1 VGAQPRQYSRGGGLI
16 APLARA
22 AALAGLLCLPLP
34 AGIAEAQSPDEGQA
48 LDVRRLSPE
57 QRRRLLAGE
66 TIGYRVTESGE
77 TELGAGVAM
86 YLPVPLARVA
96 EALSSPDI
104 VLKEPSITAWGP
116 LAPGATAAA
125 LAGYTLA
132 AAEVAEAQDAF
143 DAVAGG
149 RLNLSPAEI
158 EAFRAA
164 RPARGADRATVAE
177 AGAARWRALLLQRA
191 QTFQARGL
199 DGVAPYARRGGASDP
214 AAVLRVAA
222 ADARIVAHLMPRLAD
237 ALLRYPAEQSST
249 AINQLYWVKRQVQ
262 GRPDPIL
269 IHHLVD
275 VSPPLALYVERHVY
289 VGHTYNAS
297 QILSGAVPY
306 EDGALVFS
314 SNRVS
319 TDQVTGLG
327 GELKRVIGRRQLRG
341 EIVKRFDRIR
351 AALVTPAAA
360 PERMESP

>member
-1 VGAQPRQYSRGGGLI
+1 M
-16 APLARA
+16 LARLSRA

-34 AGIAEAQSPDEGQA
+34 AGAADAPTDDGQA

-57 QRRRLLAGE
+57 QRRRLLTGD
-66 TIGYRVTESGE
+66 TIGYQVTESTE

-96 EALSSPDI
+96 EALTSPDI
-104 VLKEPSITAWGP
+104 VLKEPSITAWAP
-116 LAPGATAAA
+116 LAPGATVAA
-125 LAGYTLA
+125 LAGYKLSA
-132 AAEVAEAQDAF
+132 GEVAEAQDAF
-143 DAVAGG
+143 DAVAGW
-149 RLNLSPAEI
+149 RLNLSAPEI

-164 RPARGADRATVAE
+164 RPARGADRAAVAE
-177 AGAARWRALLLQRA
+177 GGAVQWRALLLQRA
-191 QTFQARGL
+191 QAFQTRGL
-199 DGVAPYARRGGASDP
+199 DGMAPYARRGGTSDP

-222 ADARIVAHLMPRLAD
+222 GDARIVGHLMPGLAD
-237 ALLRYPAEQSST
+237 SLLRFPAEQSST
-249 AINQLYWVKRQVQ
+249 AISQFYWVRRQVQ

-275 VSPPLALYVERHVY
+275 VTPQLALYIERHVY
-289 VGHTYNAS
+289 VGHSYNAS

-306 EDGALVFS
+306 EDGVVVFS

-319 TDQVTGLG
+319 TDQVAGLG
-327 GELKRVIGRRQLRG
+327 GELKRMIGRRQLRG

-351 AALVTPAAA
+351 AALVKPAAP

>member
-1 VGAQPRQYSRGGGLI
+1 MFARLS
-16 APLARA
+16 RA

-34 AGIAEAQSPDEGQA
+34 AEAADAPSADESQA

-66 TIGYRVTESGE
+66 TIGYQVAESNE

-86 YLPVPLARVA
+86 YLPVPLSRVA
-96 EALSSPDI
+96 EALTSPDI

-116 LAPGATAAA
+116 LTPGTTVAA
-125 LAGYTLA
+125 LAGYKLA
-132 AAEVAEAQDAF
+132 AGEVAEAQDAF
-143 DAVAGG
+143 DAVASG
-149 RLNLSPAEI
+149 RLNLSAPEI
-158 EAFRAA
+158 EAFRGA
-164 RPARGADRATVAE
+164 RPARGADRAAVAE
-177 AGAARWRALLLQRA
+177 SGAAQWRALLLQRA
-191 QTFQARGL
+191 QAFQARGL
-199 DGVAPYARRGGASDP
+199 DGMAPYARRGGVSDP

-222 ADARIVAHLMPRLAD
+222 GDARIVGHLMPRLAE
-237 ALLRYPAEQSST
+237 ALLRFPAEQSST
-249 AINQLYWVKRQVQ
+249 AISQFYWVKRQVQ

-275 VSPPLALYVERHVY
+275 VTPQLALYVERHVY
-289 VGHTYNAS
+289 VGHSYNAS
-297 QILSGAVPY
+297 QILSGAVPF
-306 EDGALVFS
+306 EDGVVVFS

-319 TDQVTGLG
+319 TDQVAGLG

-351 AALVTPAAA
+351 AALVKPTAP

>member
-1 VGAQPRQYSRGGGLI
+1 M
-16 APLARA
+16 LARLSRA

-34 AGIAEAQSPDEGQA
+34 AWPADAPTDDGQA

-57 QRRRLLAGE
+57 QRRRLLAGD
-66 TIGYRVTESGE
+66 TIGYQVTESTE

-96 EALSSPDI
+96 EALTSQDI
-104 VLKEPSITAWGP
+104 VLKEPSITAWGA
-116 LAPGATAAA
+116 LAPGATVAA
-125 LAGYTLA
+125 LAGYKLA
-132 AAEVAEAQDAF
+132 AGEVAEAQDAF

-149 RLNLSPAEI
+149 RLNLSAPEI

-164 RPARGADRATVAE
+164 RPARGADRAAVAE
-177 AGAARWRALLLQRA
+177 SGAAQWRALLLQRA
-191 QTFQARGL
+191 QAFQTRGL
-199 DGVAPYARRGGASDP
+199 DGMAPYARRGGLSDP

-222 ADARIVAHLMPRLAD
+222 GDARIVGHLMPGLAD
-237 ALLRYPAEQSST
+237 SLLRFPAEQSST
-249 AINQLYWVKRQVQ
+249 AISQFYWVRRQVQ

-275 VSPPLALYVERHVY
+275 VTPQLALYIERHVY
-289 VGHTYNAS
+289 VGHSYNAS

-306 EDGALVFS
+306 EDGVVVFS

-319 TDQVTGLG
+319 TDQVAGLG

-341 EIVKRFDRIR
+341 EIAKRFDRLR
-351 AALVTPAAA
+351 AALVKPAAP

>member
-1 VGAQPRQYSRGGGLI
+1 MLSRLS
-16 APLARA
+16 RA

-34 AGIAEAQSPDEGQA
+34 AWPADAPSADESQA

-66 TIGYRVTESGE
+66 TIGYQVAESNE

-86 YLPVPLARVA
+86 YLPVPLSRVA
-96 EALSSPDI
+96 EALTSPDI

-116 LAPGATAAA
+116 LTPGTTVAA
-125 LAGYTLA
+125 LAGYKLA
-132 AAEVAEAQDAF
+132 AGEVAEAQDAF

-149 RLNLSPAEI
+149 RLNLSAPEI
-158 EAFRAA
+158 EAFRGA
-164 RPARGADRATVAE
+164 RPARGADRAAVAE
-177 AGAARWRALLLQRA
+177 GGAAQWRALLLQRTQA
-191 QTFQARGL
+191 FQTRGL
-199 DGVAPYARRGGASDP
+199 DGMAPYARRGGTSDP

-222 ADARIVAHLMPRLAD
+222 GDARIVGHLMPRLAE
-237 ALLRYPAEQSST
+237 ALLRFPAEQSST
-249 AINQLYWVKRQVQ
+249 AISQFYWVRRQVQ

-275 VSPPLALYVERHVY
+275 VTPQLALYVERHVY
-289 VGHTYNAS
+289 VGHSYNAS

-306 EDGALVFS
+306 EDGVVVFS

-319 TDQVTGLG
+319 TDQVAGLG

-351 AALVTPAAA
+351 AALVKPAAP

>member
-1 VGAQPRQYSRGGGLI
+1 MFARLS
-16 APLARA
+16 RA

-34 AGIAEAQSPDEGQA
+34 AEAADAPSADESQA

-66 TIGYRVTESGE
+66 TIGYQVAESNE

-86 YLPVPLARVA
+86 YLPVPLSRVA
-96 EALSSPDI
+96 EVLTSPDI

-116 LAPGATAAA
+116 LAPGATVAA
-125 LAGYTLA
+125 LAGYKLA
-132 AAEVAEAQDAF
+132 AGEVAEAQDAF

-149 RLNLSPAEI
+149 RLNLSAPEI
-158 EAFRAA
+158 EAFRGA
-164 RPARGADRATVAE
+164 RPARGADRAAVAE
-177 AGAARWRALLLQRA
+177 SGAAQWRALLLQRA
-191 QTFQARGL
+191 QAFQARGL
-199 DGVAPYARRGGASDP
+199 DGMAPYARRGGVSDP

-222 ADARIVAHLMPRLAD
+222 GDARIVGHLMPRLAE
-237 ALLRYPAEQSST
+237 ALLRFPAEQSST
-249 AINQLYWVKRQVQ
+249 AISQFYWVRRQVQ

-275 VSPPLALYVERHVY
+275 VTPQLALYVERHVY
-289 VGHTYNAS
+289 VGHSYNAS

-306 EDGALVFS
+306 EDGVLVFS

-319 TDQVTGLG
+319 TDQVAGLG

-351 AALVTPAAA
+351 AALVKPTAP

>member
-1 VGAQPRQYSRGGGLI
+1 M
-16 APLARA
+16 LARLSRA

-34 AGIAEAQSPDEGQA
+34 AWPADAPTDDGQA

-57 QRRRLLAGE
+57 QRRRLLAGD
-66 TIGYRVTESGE
+66 TIGYQVTESTE

-96 EALSSPDI
+96 EALTSQDI
-104 VLKEPSITAWGP
+104 VLKEPSITAWGA
-116 LAPGATAAA
+116 LAPGATVAA
-125 LAGYTLA
+125 LAGYKLA
-132 AAEVAEAQDAF
+132 AGEVAEAQDAF

-149 RLNLSPAEI
+149 RLNLSAPEI

-164 RPARGADRATVAE
+164 RPARGADRAAVAE
-177 AGAARWRALLLQRA
+177 GGAAQWRALLLQRA
-191 QTFQARGL
+191 QAFQTRGL
-199 DGVAPYARRGGASDP
+199 DGMAPYARRGGLSDP

-222 ADARIVAHLMPRLAD
+222 GDARIVGHLMPGLAD
-237 ALLRYPAEQSST
+237 SLLRFPAEQSST
-249 AINQLYWVKRQVQ
+249 AISQFYWVRRQVQ

-275 VSPPLALYVERHVY
+275 VTPQLALYIERHVY
-289 VGHTYNAS
+289 VGHSYNAS

-306 EDGALVFS
+306 EDGVVVFS

-319 TDQVTGLG
+319 TDQVAGLG

-341 EIVKRFDRIR
+341 EIAKRFDRLR
-351 AALVTPAAA
+351 AALVKPAAP